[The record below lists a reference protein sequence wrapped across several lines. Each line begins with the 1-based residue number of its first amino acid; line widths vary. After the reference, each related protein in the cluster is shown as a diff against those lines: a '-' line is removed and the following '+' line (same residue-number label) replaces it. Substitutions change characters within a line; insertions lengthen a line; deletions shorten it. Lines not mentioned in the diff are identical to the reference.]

1 MINDGFVYLSFLV
14 CLIAIVFFMVNKLKW
29 KIFDILSPMLLIYL
43 GSAILGSLGLFG
55 KTESVTTYQ
64 NIISVNF
71 LPLML
76 VFMLIQCDLRKIF
89 RMGPNMLLSF
99 LCASFTICLGF
110 VVAFLIF
117 KNQLGPNG
125 WSILGAASGAWI
137 GGTSNMVA
145 TANALN
151 ISEEGLSYA
160 ILMGSISYTVLLSIL
175 MMTLKFIKPFNKWTK
190 ANTSYIDETTAHLE
204 KHAEEKGNE
213 KAPSF
218 IEVMIL
224 LAIGFGVSS
233 ISQLLAEHL
242 PQVGNVLNPLTWT
255 ILITSTISILLGMTP
270 IAKMNGSNVIG
281 SVFMYILLAVIGSK
295 ASFFGLSS
303 APVYIM
309 IGLIIIAVH
318 LIGLLILAKLF
329 KLDLFACELGSIAN
343 VGGVTSAPIFAGVYN
358 PSLIPVGVLMGLL
371 GNVIGTYIALT
382 LSQILLS
389 LC

>member
-1 MINDGFVYLSFLV
+1 MIKDGFAYLSFLI
-14 CLIAIVFFMVNKLKW
+14 CLIAFVFFIVNKLKW

-43 GSAILGSLGLFG
+43 GAAILGSFGLFG
-55 KTESVTTYQ
+55 KTESVATYQ

-76 VFMLIQCDLRKIF
+76 VFMLIQCDLRKIL
-89 RMGPNMLLSF
+89 RMGPKMLLSF

-110 VVAFLIF
+110 IVAFLIF
-117 KNQLGPNG
+117 KNQLGPDG
-125 WSILGAASGAWI
+125 WNILGAASGAWI

-160 ILMGSISYTVLLSIL
+160 ILMGSISYTVLLSVL
-175 MMTLKFIKPFNKWTK
+175 MMTLKFVKPFNKWTK
-190 ANTSYIDETTAHLE
+190 ADTSYIDITTAKLE
-204 KHAEEKGNE
+204 QHDENKEDK

-233 ISQLLAEHL
+233 ISQLLAQNL

-255 ILITSTISILLGMTP
+255 ILITSTISIILGMTP
-270 IAKMNGSNVIG
+270 IAKINGSNVIG
-281 SVFMYILLAVIGSK
+281 NVFMYILLAVVGSK
-295 ASFFGLSS
+295 ASFFGLSG

-309 IGLIIIAVH
+309 IGLIIIVVH
-318 LIGLLILAKLF
+318 LVGLLLLAKLF

-371 GNVIGTYIALT
+371 GNVIGTYVALT
-382 LSQILLS
+382 LSQILFIL
-389 LC
+389 

>member
-1 MINDGFVYLSFLV
+1 MITDGFVYLSFLI
-14 CLIAIVFFMVNKLKW
+14 CLIAIVFFLVNQLKW

-55 KTESVTTYQ
+55 KTESVATYQ

-89 RMGPNMLLSF
+89 RMGPKMLLSF

-110 VVAFLIF
+110 IVAFLIF
-117 KNQLGPNG
+117 KNQLGSNG

-175 MMTLKFIKPFNKWTK
+175 MMTLKYIKPFNQWTK
-190 ANTSYIDETTAHLE
+190 ANTSYIDEATAHLE
-204 KHAEEKGNE
+204 KHAKENT

-233 ISQLLAEHL
+233 TSQLLSEQL

-270 IAKMNGSNVIG
+270 IAKINGSNVIG
-281 SVFMYILLAVIGSK
+281 NVFMYILLAVVGSK
-295 ASFFGLSS
+295 ASFFGLSC
-303 APVYIM
+303 APIYIM

-329 KLDLFACELGSIAN
+329 RLDLFACELGSIAN

-382 LSQILLS
+382 LSQILL
-389 LC
+389 LLY

>member
-1 MINDGFVYLSFLV
+1 MDRNLHLSFLI
-14 CLIAIVFFMVNKLKW
+14 CLIAFVFFIVNKLKW

-55 KTESVTTYQ
+55 KTESVATYQ

-76 VFMLIQCDLRKIF
+76 VFMLIQCDLRKIL
-89 RMGPNMLLSF
+89 RMGPKMLLSF

-125 WSILGAASGAWI
+125 WNILGAASGAWI

-160 ILMGSISYTVLLSIL
+160 ILMGSISYTVLLSVL
-175 MMTLKFIKPFNKWTK
+175 MMTLKFVKPFNKWTK
-190 ANTSYIDETTAHLE
+190 ADTSYIDKTTAKLE
-204 KHAEEKGNE
+204 QQNDNKENE

-218 IEVMIL
+218 IDVMVL
-224 LAIGFGVSS
+224 LAIGFGVAS
-233 ISQLLAEHL
+233 ISQLLAERL
-242 PQVGNVLNPLTWT
+242 PTIGNVLNPLTWT
-255 ILITSTISILLGMTP
+255 ILITSTISIILGMTP
-270 IAKMNGSNVIG
+270 IARINGSNVIG
-281 SVFMYILLAVIGSK
+281 GVFMYILLAVVGSK
-295 ASFFGLSS
+295 ANFFGLSG

-309 IGLIIIAVH
+309 IGLIIIVVH
-318 LIGLLILAKLF
+318 LVGLLLLAKLF
-329 KLDLFACELGSIAN
+329 KLDLFACELASIAN

-371 GNVIGTYIALT
+371 GNVIGTYVALT
-382 LSQILLS
+382 LSEILFL
-389 LC
+389 L